1 MFLQHIKKIVK
12 PLYQRV
18 DVQNLPPPN
27 TAPGEGCGVDLI
39 LKFSSLYTNT
49 SSGLHATP
57 AGQYPE
63 RGPKPSKFGVLFYL
77 LSIMFCC
84 IGIIIICRF
93 PFIEVGH

>member
-1 MFLQHIKKIVK
+1 MCRICHLRTQLQVRI
-12 PLYQRV
+12 
-18 DVQNLPPPN
+18 
-27 TAPGEGCGVDLI
+27 VDLE
-39 LKFSSLYTNT
+39 LKFSFDT